1 MKFRPVGARGAE
13 GAMAPPNFGRSANS
27 IYSLHQGRGADYAQ
41 YSTTGPHGF
50 SDLPTAL
57 KLRPIILLSIF
68 GGLLPFYETT
78 TFDKNNVLDLV
89 PDYGAWNGSR

>member
-13 GAMAPPNFGRSANS
+13 GAMASPNSGRSVNPIYTRRAN
-27 IYSLHQGRGADYAQ
+27 YAHH
-41 YSTTGPHGF
+41 STTGPHEF
-50 SDLPTAL
+50 SDLPTVL

-89 PDYGAWNGSR
+89 LDYGAWNGSR